1 VGKQKED
8 KKKELQSLEEEE
20 IKLME
25 EINKFHSQGV

>member
-25 EINKFHSQGV
+25 DINKFHSQGV